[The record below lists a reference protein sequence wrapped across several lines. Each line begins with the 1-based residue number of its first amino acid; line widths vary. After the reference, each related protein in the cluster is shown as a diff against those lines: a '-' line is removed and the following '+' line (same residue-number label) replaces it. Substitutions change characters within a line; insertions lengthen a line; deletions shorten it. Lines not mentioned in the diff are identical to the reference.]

1 VIPRRKHALIRTLMA
16 KFTNGALIPL
26 QPLDAQEGEEL
37 LITVADATDLEL
49 VEDIGMARA
58 IDEGL
63 ETESVSEE
71 SILNILRSPD
81 EA

>member
-1 VIPRRKHALIRTLMA
+1 MA
-16 KFTNGALIPL
+16 RFTKGALIPL
-26 QPLDAQEGEEL
+26 HPLDAQEGEEL

-58 IDEGL
+58 IDDGL

-71 SILNILRSPD
+71 CILSILSSPD

>member
-1 VIPRRKHALIRTLMA
+1 MA
-16 KFTNGALIPL
+16 RFTKGALVPL
-26 QPLDAQEGEEL
+26 QPLEAEEGEEL
-37 LITVADATDLEL
+37 LVTIADGTDLEL

-63 ETESVSEE
+63 ETEPVSEE
-71 SILNILRSPD
+71 CILNVLRSAD

>member
-1 VIPRRKHALIRTLMA
+1 MA
-16 KFTNGALIPL
+16 KFTKGALIPL
-26 QPLDAQEGEEL
+26 QPFDAREGEEL
-37 LITVADATDLEL
+37 LITVAEATDLEL

-63 ETESVSEE
+63 ETESVSEDC
-71 SILNILRSPD
+71 ILNILRSAD